1 MAAIHR
7 SIPMLCQH
15 CGTNT
20 PHPALACQSCRTPF
34 PGVSL
39 QGTDSGATTSETV
52 TYGSGP
58 PPPRHVGGTGPLQ
71 LGAPFGT
78 RYRILRELGAGGMGV
93 VYQAW
98 DAELGVAVALKV
110 VRPEIS
116 NDAELA
122 REVERRFK
130 RELLLARQVTHKH
143 VVRIHDLGEI
153 DGIKYITMPY
163 VEGRDLAAVLRERGR
178 LPAPEALRIA
188 TQIAAGLSA
197 AHDAGVVHRDLK
209 PENVMIDTD
218 GRALIMDFGISRSV
232 TAGTAT
238 ATAAGA
244 IIGTLE
250 YMAPEQATGAPVDER
265 ADLYALGL
273 MLHDM
278 LAGRR
283 RVAAAQ
289 SALSEM
295 MGRMQQQPPAL
306 RTIAADVPEP
316 LERIVAKCVQP
327 NPDQRYATSRALL
340 ADLEALDPD
349 GHLAR
354 KPLSRDYQWKTAT
367 ATMLVLLLLAAGAAV
382 WFAQQRAGPPPPVQR
397 DPLAVL
403 IADFRN
409 DTGQTVFQGSLE
421 QALGIAMEGASFI
434 TAYPRSDAQQ
444 IAQRQNI
451 GASLTEPVATLVAA
465 SEGIHVL
472 LVGTIAASGGGY
484 QLTLRAVN
492 PRETGQPSATI
503 ASWEARAGSAA
514 QVLAALTDLAGKARV
529 ALGDTASDE
538 ARRAFSETVTATSL
552 EALREYSQA
561 QELSLKGKDA
571 EAIPHYEKAVA
582 LDPNFGR
589 AYSGWAVSAHSV
601 GQTEI
606 EKEQW
611 KKALELTGAMTER
624 EKYRTLGG
632 YFLTTVQ
639 DYDQA
644 VENYRTLVEKYPADT
659 AGHSNLALAYFYLLK
674 FPEALAEGRK
684 AVELN
689 PKSVRFVT
697 NYALYAMYAS
707 DFKAAEQQARQVIAQ
722 NPGFY
727 LPYFPLAA
735 AQIMQGKADDAR
747 ATYTKMAG
755 TGAAGASLAAMGLA
769 DLALYEG
776 KPAEAEPILKRGI
789 DADRASRAT
798 AWATTKLLALAE
810 IKLSL
815 GRGGEGAADA
825 AAAATQKTP
834 DVLLPAARILIAA
847 GREADAAAIAA
858 NLEQQLQPQ
867 SRAYGKIIR
876 GDIALANKRFSEAVQ
891 QYRSAKDIR
900 DIWAARFGLGVAYI
914 ESGATGAFALAIN
927 ELEACL
933 KRAGEGTAMF
943 LDEVPTFRYFAPL
956 RYWLGRAKEGLNRTD
971 AATDYQAFLALRP
984 AGSRDPLA
992 IDARRRLQ
1000 P

>member
-1 MAAIHR
+1 
-7 SIPMLCQH
+7 MLCQH

-20 PHPALACQSCRTPF
+20 PHPAIACQSCRTPF
-34 PGVSL
+34 PPAFVPN
-39 QGTDSGATTSETV
+39 TDSETV
-52 TYGSGP
+52 SYATGTPYAWAGTPSGLATKGSGP
-58 PPPRHVGGTGPLQ
+58 LE

-110 VRPEIS
+110 VRPEVS
-116 NDAELA
+116 NDPGISQ
-122 REVERRFK
+122 EVTRRFK
-130 RELLLARQVTHKH
+130 RELLLARQVTHKN

-163 VEGRDLAAVLRERGR
+163 IEGRDLAGVLRERGQ

-188 TQIAAGLSA
+188 KQVAAGLLA

-209 PENVMIDTD
+209 PENIMIDAD
-218 GRALIMDFGISRSV
+218 GQALIMDFGISRSV
-232 TAGTAT
+232 TTGTAT
-238 ATAAGA
+238 VTAAGA
-244 IIGTLE
+244 IMGTLE
-250 YMAPEQATGAPVDER
+250 YMAPEQASAGVVDHR
-265 ADLYALGL
+265 ADIYAFGL
-273 MLHDM
+273 ILHDM

-283 RVAAAQ
+283 RIATGN

-295 MGRMQQQPPAL
+295 MARMRQQPPPL
-306 RTIAADVPEP
+306 RTIAPEVPEP
-316 LERIVAKCVQP
+316 LEGIVTKCLQV
-327 NPDQRYATSRALL
+327 NPEDRYGTTRALVDAL
-340 ADLEALDPD
+340 GALDPD
-349 GHLAR
+349 GHEAR
-354 KPLSRDYQWKTAT
+354 RPISKDYQWKTAT
-367 ATMLVLLLLAAGAAV
+367 ATMLVLTLLAAGAAV
-382 WFAQQRAGPPPPVQR
+382 WFAQQRAAPPPPVQR
-397 DPLAVL
+397 EPLAVL

-409 DTGQTVFQGSLE
+409 DTGQSVFQGSLE

-434 TAYPRSDAQQ
+434 TSYPRNDAQQ
-444 IAQRQNI
+444 IAQRQKL
-451 GASLTEPVATLVAA
+451 GATLTEPVATLVAA
-465 SEGIHVL
+465 REGIHVL
-472 LVGTIAASGGGY
+472 LLGSIASSGGGY

-492 PRETGQPSATI
+492 PREAGKPSATV
-503 ASWEARAGSAA
+503 ASWEARAPSGAA
-514 QVLAALTDLAGKARV
+514 VLGALTDLAGKARV
-529 ALGDTASDE
+529 ALGDTTSDE

-552 EALREYSQA
+552 EAIREYSQA

-571 EAIPHYEKAVA
+571 DAIPHYQKAIA

-589 AYSGWAVSAHSV
+589 AYAGWAVSAHSL
-601 GQTEI
+601 GQTEV
-606 EKEQW
+606 EKAQW
-611 KKALELTGAMTER
+611 KKALELTSAMTER

-632 YFLTTVQ
+632 YFLTIVQ
-639 DYDQA
+639 DYEQA
-644 VENYRTLVEKYPADT
+644 AENYRTLVEKYPADT

-689 PKSVRFVT
+689 PKSVRFQT

-707 DFKAAEQQARQVIAQ
+707 DFKAADAKSREVIEQ

-735 AQIMQGKADDAR
+735 AQIMQGKADEAR
-747 ATYTKMAG
+747 VTYAKMAG
-755 TGAAGASLAAMGLA
+755 TGSAGASLAAMGLA

-776 KPAEAEPILKRGI
+776 RPADAEPILRRGI
-789 DADRASRAT
+789 NADRAAGAT
-798 AWATTKLLALAE
+798 ASATTKLLAEAE
-810 IKLSL
+810 IKLAL
-815 GRGGEGAADA
+815 GRAAEAAAAAA

-834 DVLLPAARILIAA
+834 DVLLPAAGILLAA

-876 GDIALANKRFSEAVQ
+876 AQIALANKRFSEAVQ
-891 QYRSAKDIR
+891 QYRSAKDLR
-900 DIWAARFGLGVAYI
+900 DIWAARFGLGVAYV
-914 ESGATGAFALAIN
+914 ESGATGAFALAII

-933 KRAGEGTAMF
+933 KRAGEATALF

-956 RYWLGRAKEGLNRTD
+956 HYWLGRAKEGLNRAD
-971 AATDYQAFLALRP
+971 AAADYRAFLALRP
-984 AGSRDPLA
+984 AGSSDPLA
-992 IDARRRLQ
+992 ADARRRLQ